1 MNILHV
7 DDSPEICELYADMF
21 SADSHTVKSV
31 NDGKEGLELVIKNN
45 YDLILLD
52 LCMPKFSGFDF
63 LRELKSKRPSELK
76 KVVVV
81 SVLGFNETQA
91 KELLKFGIHSIEEK
105 PSSIQKLEIIQK
117 NMSLN
122 SKKVLLI
129 DDNVEITGL
138 LSKFLKAKGYE
149 NVITNNPLEGLEK
162 IENEKFDYIFLDI
175 HMPELSG
182 FDIIKELETK
192 NILKDQKIV
201 IFSAHDFKAG
211 EVTELLKKEGVE
223 GYLKKPIQLNALL
236 ATITK

>member
-7 DDSPEICELYADMF
+7 DDSPEICELYSDMF
-21 SADSHTVKSV
+21 SADNHTVRSIT
-31 NDGKEGLELVIKNN
+31 DGKEGLELVIQNN
-45 YDLILLD
+45 FDLILLD

-63 LRELKSKRPSELK
+63 LRELKTRKPSELK

-81 SVLGFNETQA
+81 SVLDFNESQTQ
-91 KELLKFGIHSIEEK
+91 ELLNFGIHSVEEK
-105 PSSIQKLEIIQK
+105 PSSIKKLEIIQK
-117 NMSLN
+117 NMTLN

-129 DDNVEITGL
+129 DDNIEITGL
-138 LSKFLKAKGYE
+138 LSKFLKAKGYDNE
-149 NVITNNPLEGLEK
+149 ITNNPLDGLEK
-162 IENEKFDYIFLDI
+162 IKNKMYDYVFLDI

-182 FDIIKELETK
+182 FDIIQNLESE
-192 NILKDQKIV
+192 NILKDQKII

-211 EVTELLKKEGVE
+211 EITELLKKEGIE

>member
-21 SADSHTVKSV
+21 SADDHTVKSV
-31 NDGKEGLELVIKNN
+31 NDGKEGLELAKQNN

-63 LRELKSKRPSELK
+63 LRELKIQKPSELK

-81 SVLGFNETQA
+81 SVLGFNETHVQ
-91 KELLKFGIHSIEEK
+91 ELLDFGIHSVEEK
-105 PSSIQKLEIIQK
+105 PSSIKKLENIQK
-117 NMSLN
+117 NMAVN
-122 SKKVLLI
+122 SKKVLLV

-138 LSKFLKAKGYE
+138 LSKFLKAKGFDYE
-149 NVITNNPLEGLEK
+149 ITNNPLDGLEK

-182 FDIIKELETK
+182 FDIIQTLETK

-201 IFSAHDFKAG
+201 IFSAHDFNSG
-211 EVTELLKKEGVE
+211 EVTELLKKDGIE